1 MVFNKELD
9 FEKALIKVLCT
20 KGWESDIIKNPTE
33 EDLIKNWAN
42 ILFENNRNINTFST
56 SRKILHFTS
65 ICSIFD
71 HWFFKFHVVI

>member
-20 KGWESDIIKNPTE
+20 KGWESEIIKNPTE

-42 ILFENNRNINTFST
+42 ILFENNRNIN
-56 SRKILHFTS
+56 RLG
-65 ICSIFD
+65 D
-71 HWFFKFHVVI
+71 YP